1 MINRIHIVLTCSVLV
16 VGPAASVLSAA
27 DADLILH
34 HGKIVTVDQK
44 FSLHEALAVQGTRIL
59 RVGTNDDV
67 LKTRGPGTELI
78 DLHGQTVLPGLI
90 DSHVHPTAACMTE
103 FDHPIPEMESI
114 QDVLD
119 YIKGRS
125 KVLTEG

>member
-16 VGPAASVLSAA
+16 VGPATSVVSAA

-44 FSLHEALAVQGTRIL
+44 FSIHEALAVQGNHIL

-67 LKTRGPGTELI
+67 LKTKGPRTEVI
-78 DLHGQTVLPGLI
+78 DLDGQTVLPGLI
-90 DSHVHPTAACMTE
+90 DSHLHPTAA
-103 FDHPIPEMESI
+103 
-114 QDVLD
+114 
-119 YIKGRS
+119 
-125 KVLTEG
+125 